1 MQSFSHKKQ
10 SFASSQ
16 RLRPPE
22 SFFVARSFFPLC
34 RPRPFTQTHATSSAL
49 FIAPRQ
55 YPVHPLAATPG
66 NRIRCRPGAS
76 SSALFIAPRS
86 PAPSPFP
93 PRYRLFRSLYCPS
106 LPGTVLFPVPAP
118 FSPLPPPVTAARYAP
133 AEPRQTKTPLHKQRG
148 FPFGTLPCYLRRKND
163 GISKSSSLS
172 FSFSAKS
179 SISSNF
185 GTTTGLTGFLALAR
199 EMPRILSIKR
209 WRVGSSGSS

>member
-1 MQSFSHKKQ
+1 MLPVRRSSPISCPPTRRHSRQSY
-10 SFASSQ
+10 
-16 RLRPPE
+16 
-22 SFFVARSFFPLC
+22 PL
-34 RPRPFTQTHATSSAL
+34 
-49 FIAPRQ
+49 
-55 YPVHPLAATPG
+55 
-66 NRIRCRPGAS
+66 
-76 SSALFIAPRS
+76 
-86 PAPSPFP
+86 PS
-93 PRYRLFRSLYCPS
+93 RYLLFRSLYCSS
-106 LPGTVLFPVPAP
+106 LPGTIPFPAP
-118 FSPLPPPVTAARYAP
+118 IPTLPLSLLPLAPRHRPLSRSGAVQPLSSPVTAARYAP
-133 AEPRQTKTPLHKQRG
+133 TEPRQTKTPLHKQRG

>member
-1 MQSFSHKKQ
+1 MLPGAFFFS
-10 SFASSQ
+10 AG
-16 RLRPPE
+16 L
-22 SFFVARSFFPLC
+22 ARS
-34 RPRPFTQTHATSSAL
+34 PRPT
-49 FIAPRQ
+49 
-55 YPVHPLAATPG
+55 
-66 NRIRCRPGAS
+66 
-76 SSALFIAPRS
+76 
-86 PAPSPFP
+86 
-93 PRYRLFRSLYCPS
+93 PS
-106 LPGTVLFPVPAP
+106 LPLSLLPLANILSAHSP
-118 FSPLPPPVTAARYAP
+118 PLPAIVSAAAPEPPLPLSLLSLAPRHRPLSRSGAVQPLSSPVTAARYAP

>member
-1 MQSFSHKKQ
+1 MLPVRRPSPISCPPTRRHSRQSYPLPSRYLLFRSLYC
-10 SFASSQ
+10 SS
-16 RLRPPE
+16 LPGTI
-22 SFFVARSFFPLC
+22 
-34 RPRPFTQTHATSSAL
+34 PF
-49 FIAPRQ
+49 
-55 YPVHPLAATPG
+55 
-66 NRIRCRPGAS
+66 
-76 SSALFIAPRS
+76 
-86 PAPSPFP
+86 PAPSH
-93 PRYRLFRSLYCPS
+93 LFRSLYCPS

-148 FPFGTLPCYLRRKND
+148 FPFGTWPCYLRRKND